1 MTKVLSQG
9 AEAKIIVCNK
19 NTLKK
24 IREVKTYR
32 HPLLDKKLRSFRVK
46 REFKVLQKLH
56 ERGINVPKPYEIDI
70 KNTSFTFEYL
80 QGNNLKDSITQQ
92 LLEKAFLQIIALH
105 QNGIIHGD
113 LTTLNMIVSNNEIYL
128 IDFGLS
134 KFSKDIEERA
144 VDLDLFFSCIKNQH
158 PDFLYIKDKLLDIY
172 EQELGEDVLAR
183 LRKVENRGRNKN
195 K

>member
-1 MTKVLSQG
+1 MENILSQG
-9 AEAKIIVCNK
+9 AEAKIIICDE
-19 NTLKK
+19 NTLEK
-24 IREVKTYR
+24 IRDVKTYR
-32 HPLLDKKLRSFRVK
+32 HPLLDRKLRSFRVK
-46 REFKVLQKLH
+46 REFKVLQKLY
-56 ERGINVPKPYEIDI
+56 EKGVNVPKPYEINT
-70 KNTSFTFEYL
+70 KNMSFSFQYL
-80 QGNNLKDSITQQ
+80 QGNNLKDVLTPQ
-92 LLEKAFLQIIALH
+92 LLEKAFLQIINLH
-105 QNGIIHGD
+105 QNGVIHGD
-113 LTTLNMIVSNNEIYL
+113 LTTLNMIVLHHEIYL

-158 PDFLYIKDKLLDIY
+158 PNLLHYKDRLLDIY